1 MKNFLSFLIIFA
13 PKNVTCFSDDFNNIQ
28 NNKSHGIVCVFSLKN
43 PSYPE
48 FIRFAHC
55 PISSIDVHPMHSHM
69 LVVGLFDGNVAVF
82 NLQRKNKDPAYISTA
97 QNGKH
102 RDVVWQVNYSD
113 YILTIA

>member
-1 MKNFLSFLIIFA
+1 MKIVMNRFNLI
-13 PKNVTCFSDDFNNIQ
+13 FSDDFNQIQ
-28 NNKSHGIVCVFSLKN
+28 NDQSKGIICVWSLKN

-55 PISSIDVHPMHSHM
+55 PISSIDVHQNHSHM

-82 NLQRKNKDPAYISTA
+82 NLQKKNREPSYISTA

-102 RDVVWQVNYSD
+102 RDVVWQVKRF
-113 YILTIA
+113 